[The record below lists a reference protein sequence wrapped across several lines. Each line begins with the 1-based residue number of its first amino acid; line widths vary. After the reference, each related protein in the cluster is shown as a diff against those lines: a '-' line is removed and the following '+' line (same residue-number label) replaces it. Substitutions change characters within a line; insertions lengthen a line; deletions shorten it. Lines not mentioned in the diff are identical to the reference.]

1 MSAKAIAWA
10 FECRGLTPV
19 TRNVLFVLADSADKY
34 GKCWPSVGTIARC
47 AEVSE
52 RSVQRA
58 LHELEERAALTR
70 EQRVAES
77 GRTTTTRYQLHA
89 DACVFLIDE
98 SELETLG
105 GRVTPCRGE
114 GDKVAPPG
122 VTVASPLNMLEPTTG
137 RKPTTGD
144 LLPQDQR
151 QPQPGN
157 GKHHDKVTTPPEA
170 LPACV
175 PADLWADFIA
185 DRKERK
191 KPLTTRA
198 QKLALTRLELLHAAG
213 QDVAEVI
220 RQSIERGWSGLFPI
234 KAELAAGADRSWI
247 TRSMQ

>member
-52 RSVQRA
+52 RSVQYA
-58 LHELEERAALTR
+58 VKELEAIGVHRARR
-70 EQRVAES
+70 EDPT
-77 GRTTTTRYQLHA
+77 GRTTSTMYQLPPP
-89 DACVFLIDE
+89 ACVFQCDE
-98 SELETLG
+98 SDLESEG
-105 GRVTPCRGE
+105 GRVQTVQGE
-114 GDKVAPPG
+114 GANGAGGRVHA
-122 VTVASPLNMLEPTTG
+122 AAPLNMLEPTTG

-144 LLPQDQR
+144 LLPEDQR

-234 KAELAAGADRSWI
+234 KAEPAPGPDRSWI